1 MGDIVPKWEGRN
13 MQDSINVIINVKPI
27 WQVKV
32 NQFFLDLIVILSFI
46 CPKQV
51 FIVFFSSTRLTLVG
65 KF

>member
-1 MGDIVPKWEGRN
+1 
-13 MQDSINVIINVKPI
+13 MQDSMNVIMNVKPL